1 FLMELIFS
9 NISILLT
16 FLLFLLMVL
25 KMGKRF
31 KTNDETS
38 NLPPGPPKLPLI
50 GNLHQ
55 LVGALP
61 TCRLRDLAKK
71 YGPFMHLQL
80 GEISA
85 VIVSSPKFAKEV
97 MKTHDITFA
106 SRPYSPTTSIVSYG
120 YTDLVFSPYGDY
132 WRQLRKICTLEL
144 LSAKR
149 VQSFRS
155 VREEEIAKLIEWT
168 ESKSGSVINLS
179 GKISELTYAVT
190 SRAVFGKV
198 RQADQELFISA
209 VKDMAEALGGFNIV
223 DLFPSIK
230 LLESISGTNRYMR
243 KLHKESD
250 ILVENIINERKKSDK
265 SEGHKD
271 LVDVL
276 LKLQEQNDLQFPL
289 TNENIKAV
297 ILDMFG
303 AGIES
308 SSTVLEWTIS
318 ELIKN
323 PRVMERAQAE
333 VREVFNRM
341 ENIDETGIIEMKFL
355 KLVIK
360 ETMRLH
366 PAVPLLLPRVCRE
379 KCEINGFNVPA
390 DMKVIVN
397 AWAIGRDPEY
407 WDEPESFNPERF
419 IDSSN
424 DYKGTNFE
432 YLPFGAGRRMCPG
445 ASFGLANVEL
455 PLAMLLYHFDWKLP
469 DGMKNEDLDMTESFG
484 ATLRRKNDLCLIP
497 IPYHP

>member
-1 FLMELIFS
+1 MELIFS
-9 NISILLT
+9 NFSILLT
-16 FLLFLLMVL
+16 FLLFILMVL
-25 KMGKRF
+25 KIGKTF
-31 KTNDETS
+31 KNNNETS

-55 LVGALP
+55 LVGSLP
-61 TCRLRDLAKK
+61 HRRLRDLAKK

-85 VIVSSPKFAKEV
+85 VIVSSPGFAKEV
-97 MKTHDITFA
+97 MKTHDIIFA
-106 SRPYSPTTSIVSYG
+106 SRPYNRAASIMSYG
-120 YTDLVFSPYGDY
+120 YTDVIFSPYGDY

-144 LSAKR
+144 LSTKQ

-155 VREEEIAKLIEWT
+155 VREKAIAKLIDWIA
-168 ESKSGSVINLS
+168 SKSGSVINLS
-179 GKISELTYAVT
+179 DKICELTYAVT
-190 SRAVFGKV
+190 SRAAFGKV
-198 RQADQELFISA
+198 READQELFISA
-209 VKDMAEALGGFNIV
+209 VKDIAKALGGFNIA
-223 DLFPSIK
+223 DLFPSVK
-230 LLESISGTNRYMR
+230 LLDSISRTNRYLQKR
-243 KLHKESD
+243 HEESD
-250 ILVENIINERKKSDK
+250 RVIENIINERKKSEKSDGDK
-265 SEGHKD
+265 H

-289 TNENIKAV
+289 TKENIKAV
-297 ILDMFG
+297 IFDMFA
-303 AGIES
+303 AGIET

-333 VREVFNRM
+333 VREVFNGT
-341 ENIDETGIIEMKFL
+341 EKVDETGIIEMKFL

-360 ETMRLH
+360 ESMRLH
-366 PAVPLLLPRVCRE
+366 PAVPLLIPRVCRE
-379 KCEINGFNVPA
+379 KCEINEFNVPA
-390 DMKVIVN
+390 DTKVIVN

-407 WDEPESFNPERF
+407 WNEPESFNPERF
-419 IDSSN
+419 IDSSI

-455 PLAMLLYHFDWKLP
+455 PLALLLYHFDWKLS

-484 ATLRRKNDLCLIP
+484 GTLRRKNDLRLIP
-497 IPYHP
+497 IPHHP

>member
-1 FLMELIFS
+1 MELIFS
-9 NISILLT
+9 NFSILLT
-16 FLLFLLMVL
+16 FLLFILMVL
-25 KMGKRF
+25 KIGKTF
-31 KTNDETS
+31 KNTNEAS

-55 LVGALP
+55 LVGSLP
-61 TCRLRDLAKK
+61 TRRLRDLAKK

-85 VIVSSPKFAKEV
+85 IIVSSPKFAEEV
-97 MKTHDITFA
+97 MKTHDVNFA
-106 SRPYSPTTSIVSYG
+106 SRPYNRAASILSYG
-120 YTDLVFSPYGDY
+120 YTDLVFSPYGNY

-144 LSAKR
+144 LSTKR

-155 VREEEIAKLIEWT
+155 VREEEIAKLIDWIA
-168 ESKSGSVINLS
+168 SKSGSVINLS
-179 GKISELTYAVT
+179 NKICELTYAVT
-190 SRAVFGKV
+190 SSAAFGKV
-198 RQADQELFISA
+198 READQELFISA
-209 VKDMAEALGGFNIV
+209 VKDIAKALGGFTITN
-223 DLFPSIK
+223 LFPSVK
-230 LLESISGTNRYMR
+230 LLGSISGTNRYLQ
-243 KLHKESD
+243 KLHEESD
-250 ILVENIINERKKSDK
+250 RVVGSIINERKKCEK
-265 SEGHKD
+265 SEGDKH

-297 ILDMFG
+297 IFDMFG
-303 AGIES
+303 AGIET

-323 PRVMERAQAE
+323 PRVMEKAQAE
-333 VREVFNRM
+333 VREVYNRM
-341 ENIDETGIIEMKFL
+341 EKVDETGIVEMKFL

-366 PAVPLLLPRVCRE
+366 PALPFLVPRVCRE

-390 DMKVIVN
+390 DTKVMVN

-407 WDEPESFNPERF
+407 WNEPESFDPDRF
-419 IDSSN
+419 IDSSI
-424 DYKGTNFE
+424 DYKGINFE
-432 YLPFGAGRRMCPG
+432 YLPFGSGRRMCPG

-455 PLAMLLYHFDWKLP
+455 PLALLLYHFDWKLS
-469 DGMKNEDLDMTESFG
+469 DGMKKEDLDMTESFG
-484 ATLRRKNDLCLIP
+484 ATLRRKNDLRLIP

>member
-1 FLMELIFS
+1 MELIFS
-9 NISILLT
+9 NFSILLT
-16 FLLFLLMVL
+16 FLLFIIMVL
-25 KMGKRF
+25 KKGKTF
-31 KTNDETS
+31 KNNNETS
-38 NLPPGPPKLPLI
+38 KLPTGPPKLPLI

-55 LVGALP
+55 LVGFLP
-61 TCRLRDLAKK
+61 HRRLRDLAKK

-85 VIVSSPKFAKEV
+85 VIVSSPGFAKEV

-106 SRPYSPTTSIVSYG
+106 SRPYSPATRIVSYG
-120 YTDLVFSPYGDY
+120 YTDVIFSPYGDY

-155 VREEEIAKLIEWT
+155 VREEEIAKLIDWI

-179 GKISELTYAVT
+179 DKISELTYAVT
-190 SRAVFGKV
+190 SRAAFGKV
-198 RQADQELFISA
+198 READQELFTSA
-209 VKDMAEALGGFNIV
+209 VKDIAEALGGFNIT

-230 LLESISGTNRYMR
+230 LLESISGTNRYLQ
-243 KLHKESD
+243 KLHEESD
-250 ILVENIINERKKSDK
+250 RVVENIMNECQKSEK
-265 SEGHKD
+265 SEGDKH

-297 ILDMFG
+297 IFDMFG
-303 AGIES
+303 AGIET

-318 ELIKN
+318 ALIKN
-323 PRVMERAQAE
+323 PKVMERAQAE

-341 ENIDETGIIEMKFL
+341 EKVDETGIIEMKFL

-360 ETMRLH
+360 ESMRLH
-366 PAVPLLLPRVCRE
+366 PAGPLLIPRVCRE

-390 DMKVIVN
+390 DTKVIVN

-407 WDEPESFNPERF
+407 WNEPESFNPERF
-419 IDSSN
+419 IDSSI
-424 DYKGTNFE
+424 DYMGTNFE

-484 ATLRRKNDLCLIP
+484 AALRRKNALCLIP
-497 IPYHP
+497 IPHHP

>member
-1 FLMELIFS
+1 MELIFS
-9 NISILLT
+9 NFSILFT
-16 FLLFLLMVL
+16 FLLFILMVL
-25 KMGKRF
+25 KIGKTF
-31 KTNDETS
+31 KNTNETS

-55 LVGALP
+55 LVGSLP
-61 TCRLRDLAKK
+61 TRRLRDLAKK

-80 GEISA
+80 GEIST
-85 VIVSSPKFAKEV
+85 VIVSSPNFAKEV

-106 SRPYSPTTSIVSYG
+106 SRPYNPTANIVSYG
-120 YTDLVFSPYGDY
+120 YTDIAFSPYGDY

-155 VREEEIAKLIEWT
+155 VREEEITKLIDWIA
-168 ESKSGSVINLS
+168 SKSGSVNNLS
-179 GKISELTYAVT
+179 VKISELTYAVT
-190 SRAVFGKV
+190 SRAAFGEV
-198 RQADQELFISA
+198 READQELFISA
-209 VKDMAEALGGFNIV
+209 VKDQMAAMGGFNIT
-223 DLFPSIK
+223 DLFPSVK
-230 LLESISGTNRYMR
+230 LLESISGMNRYLQ
-243 KLHKESD
+243 KLNEESD
-250 ILVENIINERKKSDK
+250 GVIENIINERKKSDK
-265 SEGHKD
+265 SEGAKH

-276 LKLQEQNDLQFPL
+276 LKLQEQKDLQFPL

-297 ILDMFG
+297 IFDMFSG
-303 AGIES
+303 GIES
-308 SSTVLEWTIS
+308 SSTLLEWTIS
-318 ELIKN
+318 EMIKN

-341 ENIDETGIIEMKFL
+341 EKVDETGIIEMKFL

-360 ETMRLH
+360 ETLRLH
-366 PAVPLLLPRVCRE
+366 PAVPLLVPRVCKE

-390 DMKVIVN
+390 DTKVIVN

-407 WDEPESFNPERF
+407 WNEPESFNPERF
-419 IDSSN
+419 INSSN

-484 ATLRRKNDLCLIP
+484 VTLRRKNDLYLIP